1 MPRKALKPCRYG
13 NCPRL
18 TEGTYCEEHAA
29 LMAKRYDESR
39 SKSHNKKYGTQWH
52 KIRNRYAKA
61 HPLCERCLSKGKYTP
76 MEEVHHIIPVNRG
89 GSNDDSNLMSLC
101 RSCHEQMHIEL
112 GDRKPKYHR

>member
-52 KIRNRYAKA
+52 KIRNRYARA

-76 MEEVHHIIPVNRG
+76 MEEVHHIIPVNCG